1 MKDRIFYFAGS
12 SDALHHAVAIL
23 KGMGCC
29 FSPVPDTRVTHVL
42 LDIPHRNW
50 DAIPALLDNLSH
62 EVTVVG
68 GMLDEK
74 LLGGYKTTDL
84 LQDPFYLAE
93 NANITA
99 HCAVRLILSQL
110 PITLHRCPVLV
121 IGGGRIGRCLAQ
133 LTRHMGAQVTV
144 AARKETDRAMLS
156 ALGYN
161 VVDTAVLPEN
171 LASYRVICNTV
182 PAPVLSEEAI
192 AHCQPNCLKIEL
204 ASLPG
209 MAGNDI
215 LLARG
220 LPNRYA
226 PETSGELI
234 AHSIL
239 RLS

>member
-1 MKDRIFYFAGS
+1 MKDRIFYSAGS
-12 SDALHHAVAIL
+12 SDALHHAVTIL
-23 KGMGCC
+23 KGMGCN
-29 FSPVPDTRVTHVL
+29 FSPVPDSRVTHVL

-50 DAIPALLDNLSH
+50 DTIPSLLNNLPSD
-62 EVTVVG
+62 VTVIG
-68 GMLDEK
+68 GMLDQK
-74 LLGGYKTTDL
+74 LLAGYKITDL

-99 HCAVRLILSQL
+99 HCAIKLILSQL
-110 PITLHRCPVLV
+110 PITLYRCPVLI

-133 LTRHMGAQVTV
+133 LMQRIGAEVTV
-144 AARKETDRAMLS
+144 AARKETDRAMLA
-156 ALGYN
+156 ALGYS
-161 VVDTAVLPEN
+161 VADTAAMPEI
-171 LASYRVICNTV
+171 LATYRVICNTA
-182 PAPVLSEEAI
+182 PAPVLSLEAM
-192 AHCQPNCLKIEL
+192 AHCQPNCLKVEL

-215 LLARG
+215 LVAGG

-226 PETSGELI
+226 PETSGGLI